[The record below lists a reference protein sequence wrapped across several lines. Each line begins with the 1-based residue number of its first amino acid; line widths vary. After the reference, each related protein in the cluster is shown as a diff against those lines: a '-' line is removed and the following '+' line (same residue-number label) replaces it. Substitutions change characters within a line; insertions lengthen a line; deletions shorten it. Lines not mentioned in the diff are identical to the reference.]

1 MSASIVAPLKRVSAV
16 AFSPNATT
24 ATRSAARLP
33 GDERAR
39 GGEGVLRATRPRIER
54 ERSIAITTLFRRPRF
69 SAWSPTTLLAVLAQ
83 LRRRLRRRRHRHRD
97 LRVRLRVDVP
107 DLDGAGPGG
116 GGDERERDEGDQDA
130 GPSHCTIPP

>member
-1 MSASIVAPLKRVSAV
+1 MSASMVAPLKRVSAV

-24 ATRSAARLP
+24 ATRSARAFPATNARAAASACSI
-33 GDERAR
+33 DA
-39 GGEGVLRATRPRIER
+39 PRIER

-69 SAWSPTTLLAVLAQ
+69 SASSPTTLWPFSRR

-107 DLDGAGPGG
+107 DLDRAGPGG
-116 GGDERERDEGDQDA
+116 GGDERERDEGDQEA
-130 GPSHCTIPP
+130 GASHCTIPP